1 MVIGKTQGIGGPF
14 CKWLPLQ
21 IVPPNEIPAALDNEL
36 MAQVT
41 ASDLA
46 YLGSLMANLCLQKNG
61 VGLSAVQVGI
71 PLPFFVASE
80 NQNDFIYLYYCEY
93 EGTDNKISSIEGC
106 LSLLDKSGQ
115 TRRFLLSRYKT
126 ILCKGK
132 KVVSYGDRIQLE
144 GCEVEY
150 DGFMSIVR
158 QHEIDHHNFKL
169 ISELGKEIQII

>member
-1 MVIGKTQGIGGPF
+1 MVDSKTQGIGGAF
-14 CKWLPLQ
+14 RKWLPLQ
-21 IVPPNEIPAALDNEL
+21 IVSLNEIPAMLDDEL
-36 MAQVT
+36 RLQVT
-41 ASDLA
+41 ATDLA

-80 NQNDFIYLYYCEY
+80 NQNDFLYFYDCEY
-93 EGTDNKISSIEGC
+93 EGRDSKISSIEGC
-106 LSLLDKSGQ
+106 LSLLDKTGL

-132 KVVSYGDRIQLE
+132 KVVSYGDRIQFE
-144 GCEVEY
+144 DCEIEY
-150 DGFMSIVR
+150 DGFMSIVL
-158 QHEIDHHNFKL
+158 QHEIDHNHFKL